1 MRSALIVI
9 LVLVS
14 FLVVKSQ
21 DTQRGFQV
29 QIENLSAG
37 SVLPTA
43 FSPAVWAVF
52 SGQNPLFT
60 PGSLASNGLKKFA
73 EDADPSQLF
82 SQAQNATGV
91 LSAGVAN
98 GGVQPVPGFVGL
110 NGIPISGSV
119 TFGIRAKP
127 GDKFTFAAQLWES
140 NNDFYATEGI
150 SLFADGVPVSGS
162 FPVNLYYAG
171 TEVDETA
178 GAGLYQPPRQT
189 ALGQGQKVSLP
200 VSLKQT
206 GFYLPATASV
216 IRLTITPVTNFQVR
230 FENLGNVTLF
240 APVWAV
246 TSGANSVFTLGQA
259 ASTALATLAS
269 TGDSTQLLNAL
280 SSTPGVVFAGRGSTN
295 NLTPAS
301 YAQFTVPAPFGSRL
315 FLAFKLGGQSDRFF
329 STPSGGLS
337 LFGNAGALS
346 STSVEGL
353 RLYSAGTQV
362 RDASENF
369 PASSYFRL
377 SITPTYTTG
386 TQTTTSDSKFTPA
399 APNQDVKVSFVF
411 TDLIQP

>member
-1 MRSALIVI
+1 MRAVVFFFI
-9 LVLVS
+9 LACS
-14 FLVVKSQ
+14 LVVQSQ
-21 DTQRGFQV
+21 NTQRGFKV
-29 QIENLSAG
+29 QIDNISGG

-43 FSPAVWAVF
+43 FSPAIWAVF

-82 SQAQNATGV
+82 SQAQTAAGV

-98 GGVQPVPGFVGL
+98 GGVQPIAGFVGL
-110 NGIPISGSV
+110 NGIPIGGSV

-127 GDKFTFAAQLWES
+127 GDKFSFVSQFWES
-140 NNDFYATEGI
+140 NNDFYGTEGFP
-150 SLFADGVPVSGS
+150 LFLNGTPVSGS

-178 GAGLYQPPRQT
+178 GAGIYQPPRQSSP
-189 ALGQGQKVSLP
+189 GQGQRVSLP

-206 GFYLPATASV
+206 GFYLPATSTV
-216 IRLTITPVTNFQVR
+216 IRLTITPVTNFQLR

-240 APVWAV
+240 SPVWAV
-246 TSGANSVFTLGQA
+246 LSDAAPLYTPGQA
-259 ASTALATLAS
+259 PSTALSVLAS
-269 TGDSTQLLNAL
+269 TGDPSQLLTFL
-280 SSTPGVVFAGRGSTN
+280 STTPGVLFAGRGSTN
-295 NLTPAS
+295 NLPPAS
-301 YAQFTVPAPFGSRL
+301 YAQFTVPASVGSKL
-315 FLAFKLGGQSDRFF
+315 FIAFKIGGQSDRFF
-329 STPSGGLS
+329 TTPAGGLN
-337 LFGNAGALS
+337 LFGNTGALS
-346 STSVEGL
+346 STAIEGL

-362 RDASENF
+362 KDVSDNF

-377 SITPTYTTG
+377 SITPIYTSG
-386 TQTTTSDSKFTPA
+386 TQTTTSDSKYTPA